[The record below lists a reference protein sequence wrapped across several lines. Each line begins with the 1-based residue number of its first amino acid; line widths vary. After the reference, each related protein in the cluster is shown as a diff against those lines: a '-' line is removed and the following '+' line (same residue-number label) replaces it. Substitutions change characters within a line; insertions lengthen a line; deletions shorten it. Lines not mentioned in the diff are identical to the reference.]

1 MPANPYKRSVYD
13 TGTPDRVKEWIDER
27 VSGAGKAIYRGGM
40 QVLAAGF
47 GKGLLATAALAT
59 VAIVAI
65 AIFAPVALNFSAG
78 LTVAQSVE
86 QGLLFAGNSLLG
98 HPLGLMTLFAGGAV
112 GSMAAAHGENTRIGK
127 EAAEIQAVQ
136 FSQAREANARTPQL
150 AQEQEQCTMAEGG
163 HCAKLMREQHEHREH
178 TR

>member
-27 VSGAGKAIYRGGM
+27 VSGAGQAIYRGGM

-47 GKGLLATAALAT
+47 GKGMLATAVLAT
-59 VAIVAI
+59 VSIIAI

-98 HPLGLMTLFAGGAV
+98 HPLGIMALFTGGAV

-127 EAAEIQAVQ
+127 EAAEMQAVK
-136 FSQAREANARTPQL
+136 FAQARETNVRAPQQ
-150 AQEQEQCTMAEGG
+150 AQEQEQCNMVEGG